1 MIIIQNMTLLALV
14 WMADVRL
21 PGGGIPS
28 TAFPQRCL
36 GGALAATV
44 DWPLV
49 GVFVSLQELN
59 TNIINKN
66 KV

>member
-1 MIIIQNMTLLALV
+1 
-14 WMADVRL
+14 MADVRL

>member
-28 TAFPQRCL
+28 NCFPTKVS